1 MIVVGLTGGI
11 GSGKS
16 SVSEIFEGLG
26 VQVVDADVA
35 SSQPVMKWQPTLK
48 KIAEKFGSNIL
59 NSEGELDRRKLREII
74 FKESSAKDWLENLLH
89 PLIHQILI
97 DDLATAS
104 SKYAIL
110 VSPLLF
116 ETNQKDLCLKTIV
129 VDTSEDNQIDR
140 TTKRDNVEASQIK
153 SIIDSQIDRKS
164 RNELADIII
173 SNDGSLKELEEKV
186 KKIHHDLEKE
196 IFKWKKNVLDAE
208 KCTLWIKIQITD
220 LFAVRNVR
228 PLT

>member
-1 MIVVGLTGGI
+1 MIVIGLTGGI

-26 VQVVDADVA
+26 VKVVDADVA
-35 SSQPVMKWQPTLK
+35 SRQPVMKGQPALK

-59 NSEGELDRRKLREII
+59 TSEGELDRRKLREII

-97 DDLATAS
+97 NGLATAT

-116 ETNQKDLCLKTIV
+116 ETNQKDLCSKTIV

-173 SNDGSLKELEEKV
+173 SNDGSLQELEEKV
-186 KKIHHDLEKE
+186 KKIHQDLEKE
-196 IFKWKKNVLDAE
+196 ILK
-208 KCTLWIKIQITD
+208 
-220 LFAVRNVR
+220 
-228 PLT
+228 

>member
-26 VQVVDADVA
+26 VKVVDADVA
-35 SSQPVMKWQPTLK
+35 SRKPVMKGQPALK

-116 ETNQKDLCLKTIV
+116 ETNQKDLCSKTIV

-153 SIIDSQIDRKS
+153 SIIDSQIDRNS

-173 SNDGSLKELEEKV
+173 SNDGSLQELEEKV
-186 KKIHHDLEKE
+186 KKIHQDLERE
-196 IFKWKKNVLDAE
+196 ILK
-208 KCTLWIKIQITD
+208 
-220 LFAVRNVR
+220 
-228 PLT
+228 

>member
-26 VQVVDADVA
+26 VKVVDADVA
-35 SSQPVMKWQPTLK
+35 SRQPVMKGQPALK

-59 NSEGELDRRKLREII
+59 TSEGELDRRKLREII
-74 FKESSAKDWLENLLH
+74 FKDSSAKDWLENLLH

-140 TTKRDNVEASQIK
+140 TTKRDNVEVSQIK
-153 SIIDSQIDRKS
+153 SIIDSQIDRNS
-164 RNELADIII
+164 RNELPDIII
-173 SNDGSLKELEEKV
+173 SNDGSLQELEEKV
-186 KKIHHDLEKE
+186 KKIHQDLERE
-196 IFKWKKNVLDAE
+196 ILK
-208 KCTLWIKIQITD
+208 
-220 LFAVRNVR
+220 
-228 PLT
+228 